1 MKFDL
6 QNQIDFYLFI
16 SILVL
21 LCTGA
26 FLRFFKYFFAPLT
39 IEKMTLILVPETFIV
54 NLVLLIFAIKIWRQ

>member
-6 QNQIDFYLFI
+6 QNKIDFYLLI
-16 SILVL
+16 SILIL

-54 NLVLLIFAIKIWRQ
+54 LLIFAIKIWRQ